1 MDEAHISALLGTL
14 ALNGAPREGVLKEVR
29 KGAFQIACQRHFEA
43 THPDAFAKGVSVD
56 GVGNHPNAWIG
67 ASLEYHGSSKPAAP
81 ASSSSSSSSSG
92 STESASTAPG
102 FTQPPPSVSSAAMAT
117 GE

>member
-1 MDEAHISALLGTL
+1 MDEAHVSALLGTL
-14 ALNGAPREGVLKEVR
+14 SLNGAPRESVLKEVR

-67 ASLEYHGSSKPAAP
+67 ASLEYHGTTASKAAAAP
-81 ASSSSSSSSSG
+81 SSSG
-92 STESASTAPG
+92 SSSSAPTAPG
-102 FTQPPPSVSSAAMAT
+102 FTAPPPAAASSAAMAT